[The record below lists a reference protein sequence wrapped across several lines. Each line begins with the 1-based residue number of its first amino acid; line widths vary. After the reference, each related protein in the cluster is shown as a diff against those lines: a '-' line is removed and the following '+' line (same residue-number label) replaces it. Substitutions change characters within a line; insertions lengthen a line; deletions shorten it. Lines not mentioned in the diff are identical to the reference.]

1 MWGILSLTYANL
13 IFTPKY
19 AMIKA
24 SYEVLQPANS
34 QSFLVRKFDKLA
46 FDAPYHF
53 HEEYEL
59 TCVIKGSGKRYV
71 GSHMDDFVSGDLV
84 LLGPNLPHC
93 WKLEAGEIL
102 PEEASAIVIQFN
114 DAFLGDDFFNKFELQ
129 HIKKLFQKSGSGI
142 LFHSDTQEDVKNLLL
157 NLIDEKSNFR
167 ILINLLEVLQRM
179 ASSDE
184 YILLDQHRVIAER
197 SLAERERINPV
208 LAYLVENFR
217 KQVSLDAAA
226 SIANMTTNAFCKYFK
241 KVTRKT
247 FMETIIEYRLNYA
260 IQQLVQTDKP
270 ISEIAFESG
279 FGDVSHFYKMF
290 KTKMNLSPLNYRKRF
305 MRNLLS
311 GDKKQSA

>member
-1 MWGILSLTYANL
+1 
-13 IFTPKY
+13 
-19 AMIKA
+19 MIKA
-24 SYEVLQPANS
+24 SYEVLQPANT

-59 TCVIKGSGKRYV
+59 TCIIKGAGKRYV
-71 GSHMDDFVSGDLV
+71 GSHMEDFVCGDVV

-93 WKLEAGEIL
+93 WKLEGGDVL
-102 PEEASAIVIQFN
+102 PGEASAIVIQFN
-114 DAFLGDDFFNKFELQ
+114 DAFLGDEFFNKFELL
-129 HIKKLFQKSGSGI
+129 HIKKLFQKSGCGVS
-142 LFHSDTQEDVKNLLL
+142 FHSDTQAEVKQLLL
-157 NLIDEKSNFR
+157 SLVEEKSNFR
-167 ILINLLEVLQRM
+167 ILIGLLEVLQCL

-184 YILLDQHRVIAER
+184 YILLDQHRIVAER
-197 SLAERERINPV
+197 SSAERERINPV
-208 LAYLVENFR
+208 FAYLVENFR
-217 KQVSLDAAA
+217 KQVSLDKAA

-270 ISEIAFESG
+270 ISEISFESG

-290 KTKMNLSPLNYRKRF
+290 KAKMHLSPLNYRKRF
-305 MRNLLS
+305 MRNLASSAKKLS
-311 GDKKQSA
+311 A